1 MQRIFS
7 ISRESKMPACI
18 KEILIAT
25 FVMLVIAV
33 TTHGAEP
40 IVIGVPLPLSG
51 KQMKDGQMMKDSFE
65 MARIFINENDG
76 INGRPL
82 HLVYADDQGKES
94 IAEKTIKDL
103 AGNAGVVMLVGGHTS
118 APTYAMAKTANKLD
132 LPFLVCTASA
142 DRITRKRWKNIY
154 RLNPPVSEYTKGLED
169 FWMKSF
175 KPKFMSIIYENSMF
189 GMDGA
194 THMMEFCQEN
204 GIAMRSTVGYDRERT
219 DPAYFRSI
227 LSPQMDDPPDI
238 IYMVSRLDDGAAL
251 VKAIREV
258 KVDVLLCGGAGGFTS
273 QEFIKRAGKAADQ
286 LLTATL
292 WSHQLPY
299 PGAKKYY
306 DRFLQ
311 VYSYSPDYHGAE
323 AYSALLVAADAL
335 KRAESLSPERIR
347 AALDKTYMM
356 TPFGPVKFYSY
367 EGFERQNTVRTLV
380 LQIID
385 GTFEVIWPLDIATA
399 RFVPPHG

>member
-1 MQRIFS
+1 
-7 ISRESKMPACI
+7 MPACI
-18 KEILIAT
+18 KEILIVM
-25 FVMLVIAV
+25 FVMLVIPV

-65 MARIFINENDG
+65 MARIFINENG
-76 INGRPL
+76 GVNGRPL

-94 IAEKTIKDL
+94 IGEKIIKDL
-103 AGNAGVVMLVGGHTS
+103 ADNAGAVMLVGGHTS

-169 FWMKSF
+169 FWIKSF

-194 THMMEFCQEN
+194 THMMGFCQEN

-227 LSPQMDDPPDI
+227 LSLQMDDPPDI

-258 KVDVLLCGGAGGFTS
+258 KIGALLCGGAGGFTS
-273 QEFIKRAGKAADQ
+273 QEFIKRAGKAANH

-311 VYSYSPDYHGAE
+311 AYSYSPDYHGAE
-323 AYSALLVAADAL
+323 AYSALLVAADVL
-335 KRAESLSPERIR
+335 KRAESLSPESIR

>member
-1 MQRIFS
+1 
-7 ISRESKMPACI
+7 MPACI
-18 KEILIAT
+18 KRLLIVM
-25 FVMLVIAV
+25 FVMLVIPV
-33 TTHGAEP
+33 TTHGSDA

-51 KQMKDGQMMKDSFE
+51 KQMEDGQMMKDSFE
-65 MARIFINENDG
+65 MARNFINENGG

-94 IAEKTIKDL
+94 IGEKTIKNL
-103 AGNAGVVMLVGGHTS
+103 VNNAKVVMLVGGHTS
-118 APTYAMAKTANKLD
+118 APTYAMAKTANTLGV
-132 LPFLVCTASA
+132 PFLVCTASA
-142 DRITRKRWKNIY
+142 DRITQKRWKNIY
-154 RLNPPVSEYTKGLED
+154 RLSPPISEYTKGLED
-169 FWMKSF
+169 FWMKNL
-175 KPKFMSIIYENSMF
+175 KPKSMSIIYENSMF
-189 GMDGA
+189 GINGA
-194 THMMEFCQEN
+194 THMMGFCQEN
-204 GIAMRSTVGYDRERT
+204 GIAMRSTVGYDSKRT

-227 LSPQMDDPPDI
+227 LALQMDDPPDL

-258 KVDVLLCGGAGGFTS
+258 KIDVLLCGGAGGFTS
-273 QEFIKRAGKAADQ
+273 REFIKRAGKAANQ

-311 VYSYSPDYHGAE
+311 VYSYSSDYHGAE
-323 AYSALLVAADAL
+323 AYSALLVVADAL
-335 KRAESLSPERIR
+335 KRAESLSPESIR

-367 EGFERQNTVRTLV
+367 EDFERQNTVRTLV
-380 LQIID
+380 LQIIND
-385 GTFEVIWPLDIATA
+385 RFEVIWPLDIATA
-399 RFVPPHG
+399 GFVSPDK

>member
-1 MQRIFS
+1 MS
-7 ISRESKMPACI
+7 ACI
-18 KEILIAT
+18 KKLLI
-25 FVMLVIAV
+25 VMVAMFAIPVAA
-33 TTHGAEP
+33 HGAGP

-65 MARIFINENDG
+65 MAGRFINANGG

-82 HLVYADDQGKES
+82 HLEYADDQGKES
-94 IAEKTIKDL
+94 MAETIIRDL
-103 AGNAGVVMLVGGHTS
+103 VDTAGAVLLVGGHTS
-118 APTYAMAKTANKLD
+118 APTYAMAKIANKRNV
-132 LPFLVCTASA
+132 PFLVCTASA
-142 DRITRKRWKNIY
+142 DRITRKGWKNIY
-154 RLNPPVSEYTKGLED
+154 RLNPPISEYTKGLED
-169 FWMKSF
+169 FWMKSV
-175 KPKFMSIIYENSMF
+175 KPQFMSILYESSMY

-194 THMMEFCQEN
+194 THMMGFCQEN
-204 GIAMRSTVGYDRERT
+204 GIAIRSTVGYDRERT

-227 LSPQMDDPPDI
+227 LALQMDDPPDI

-258 KVDVLLCGGAGGFTS
+258 KVDALLCGGAGGFTS
-273 QEFIKRAGKAADQ
+273 QEFIKRAGKAANQ

-299 PGAKKYY
+299 PGAKEYH
-306 DRFLQ
+306 DRFLHM
-311 VYSYSPDYHGAE
+311 YSYPPDYHGAE

-335 KRAESLSPERIR
+335 KRADSLSPGSIR

-367 EGFERQNTVRTLV
+367 DGFERQNTVRTLV

-385 GTFEVIWPLDIATA
+385 DRFEVIWPPDIATA